1 MAESGYKDSK
11 DLRLPELTGATG
23 YRDKSVL
30 RLPEEAL
37 AKANKGYGSSTLGI
51 GSSGSLLAKSGI
63 GISGVLPSG
72 LTSLMTSRKAKKNG
86 KYVALKSVLDL
97 FFTDYCVWMQDPE
110 ILLTKASVSGTS
122 AGTGFMY
129 NALSAI
135 PGFPLVGFT
144 FLPPQ
149 NIEILKYT
157 YSEYPYINKAVIA
170 NNMMKEPTQITLQ
183 ALRPITTGN
192 NILANFAANWLG
204 IKYYIEKY
212 CDFGGLWTIITQW
225 GVRSNYL
232 LTDLKGTMPV
242 GNQAGVG
249 FEFTFKRYNFDSYET
264 SQAKNSDML
273 SVLGGR

>member
-37 AKANKGYGSSTLGI
+37 AKAKEGYGSSTLGI
-51 GSSGSLLAKSGI
+51 GSSGSLSSKSGI
-63 GISGVLPSG
+63 GIGGVLPSG

-97 FFTDYCVWMQDPE
+97 FFTDYCVWMQDPQIVFTTE
-110 ILLTKASVSGTS
+110 VSSSGTS
-122 AGTGFMY
+122 AGVGFA
-129 NALSAI
+129 NNLLSKI
-135 PGFPLVGFT
+135 SLPLFGFT

-149 NIEILKYT
+149 NIEILKYS

-183 ALRPITTGN
+183 ALRPITTSN
-192 NILANFAANWLG
+192 SILINFATNWLG

-212 CDFGGLWTIITQW
+212 CDFGGLWTIFTQW
-225 GVRSNYL
+225 GVRTNYL

-249 FEFTFKRYNFDSYET
+249 FEFTFKRYNFDNYET